1 MNNPFK
7 KSESLGSKKSKKIIS
22 YGVIFITALFL
33 GSGIG
38 SSEMVPKDD
47 YERLKA
53 ENKSLQAK
61 VEEAKT
67 FFEMK
72 DAEKE
77 ALKIETLK
85 KEEENKREQD
95 KLAEEKRKEDELKK
109 QKELEARTVTL
120 GNGTYLVGKD
130 IPEGVYDIYAV
141 KGGGNVMSS
150 SGINLIMG
158 VEGEEN
164 FYQREEQNAAL
175 KDGDTIELSSV
186 TVKFVPDDGYEVK

>member
-53 ENKSLQAK
+53 ENKNLQAK

>member
-1 MNNPFK
+1 
-7 KSESLGSKKSKKIIS
+7 
-22 YGVIFITALFL
+22 
-33 GSGIG
+33 
-38 SSEMVPKDD
+38 MVPKDD

-53 ENKSLQAK
+53 ENKNLQAK

-186 TVKFVPDDGYEVK
+186 TVKFVPDHGYEVK

>member
-7 KSESLGSKKSKKIIS
+7 KSELLGSKKSKKIIS

-47 YERLKA
+47 YDKLKA
-53 ENKSLQAK
+53 ENKNLQAK

-158 VEGEEN
+158 IEGEEN

>member
-7 KSESLGSKKSKKIIS
+7 KSELLGSKKSKKIIS

-47 YERLKA
+47 YDKLKA
-53 ENKSLQAK
+53 ENKNLQAK

-85 KEEENKREQD
+85 KEEENKKEQD
-95 KLAEEKRKEDELKK
+95 KLAEEKRKEDEFKK

-158 VEGEEN
+158 VKGEEN

>member
-7 KSESLGSKKSKKIIS
+7 KSELLGSKKSKKIIS

-53 ENKSLQAK
+53 ENKNLQAK

>member
-7 KSESLGSKKSKKIIS
+7 KSELLGSKKSKKIIS
-22 YGVIFITALFL
+22 YGVIFITALLL

-53 ENKSLQAK
+53 ENKNLQAK